1 MHNGGYALETRGKK
15 KADGLAQ
22 PYKANKRPVQCDQHR
37 PGQNKKSL
45 ENLLTLVYT
54 NDIMSVHQQEGGKT
68 MGQTDSQFKAFIR
81 FMLDALKDIAAESD
95 KEKRDAKMQKV
106 MDNLQKTLE
115 D

>member
-1 MHNGGYALETRGKK
+1 
-15 KADGLAQ
+15 
-22 PYKANKRPVQCDQHR
+22 
-37 PGQNKKSL
+37 
-45 ENLLTLVYT
+45 
-54 NDIMSVHQQEGGKT
+54 

-81 FMLDALKDIAAESD
+81 FMLDALKDIASEPD